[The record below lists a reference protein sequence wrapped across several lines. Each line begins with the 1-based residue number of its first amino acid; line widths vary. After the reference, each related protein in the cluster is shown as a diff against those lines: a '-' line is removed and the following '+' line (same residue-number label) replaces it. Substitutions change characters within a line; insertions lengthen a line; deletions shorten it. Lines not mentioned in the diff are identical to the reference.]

1 MSIKYRLIL
10 SHSTILIFMLG
21 MLVFAGLRFNNTAVE
36 VRKIVQEDVMLTE
49 IAGEININAESVAGD
64 LLTLFILQEQT
75 QRTAVYKSIDAKNKL
90 IDEELEKIGSL
101 LTKEEDKSSLAI
113 LHTLREA
120 YHKEFF
126 ATIDEIEFGDPED
139 ARQQMVGNTR
149 QTLDAL
155 LAGVASFKR
164 QQQASMNSHQNT
176 IISIT
181 EEALIIMLLVGG
193 TALVFGVFMTYAII
207 ASINGPLKKSVETVS
222 AIADGDLSQ
231 DIPKGKNNEIG
242 RLLSGMLNMRDQLKS
257 LITAVDKDAKSVSQS
272 ATDMQQQAG
281 EMKQALTEQHQRS
294 DDISDS
300 ISSLSEGIKQTSQ
313 DVKNIEQQAVK
324 TQDLSEQG
332 VKSIVEASLAIKDI
346 ATVIRASSES
356 VARLTASTLEVG
368 TSINQIREIADQTN
382 LLALNASIEA
392 ARAGESGRGFSVVA
406 DEVRVLA
413 TRTANVTQNI
423 DVIINTMKTQTDQV
437 EAEIGQSETKIE
449 KGVVLIEDIIL
460 PLESMQ
466 QEAVQ
471 SRESLQSLA
480 ELTIQQAQESDL
492 VANNASEIINIAQTN
507 QLASDSLREES
518 DKLLA
523 TARRVGK
530 TLAVF
535 QFTKK

>member
-1 MSIKYRLIL
+1 
-10 SHSTILIFMLG
+10 MLG

-36 VRKIVQEDVMLTE
+36 VRKIVEEDVMLTE

-90 IDEELEKIGSL
+90 IDEELEKIGML
-101 LTKEEDKSSLAI
+101 LTKEEDKSSLAV

-149 QTLDAL
+149 KTLDAL

-164 QQQASMNSHQNT
+164 QQQASMNSHQNN

-193 TALVFGVFMTYAII
+193 TALVFGIFMTYAII

-222 AIADGDLSQ
+222 AIADGDLTQ

-257 LITAVDKDAKSVSQS
+257 LITAVDEDAKSVSQS

-313 DVKNIEQQAVK
+313 DVKDIEQQAVK

-460 PLESMQ
+460 PLESMK
-466 QEAVQ
+466 QEAAQ

-492 VANNASEIINIAQTN
+492 VANNASEIISIAQTN
-507 QLASDSLREES
+507 QLASDNLREES

-523 TARRVGK
+523 TARRVDK

-535 QFTKK
+535 QLTKK